1 MKPKNN
7 YNVAQRGKQK
17 SLKNLGKAK
26 IYFQCY
32 LHKILQKTAKNNKT

>member
-17 SLKNLGKAK
+17 SLRNLGKAK
-26 IYFQCY
+26 IYFQYY
-32 LHKILQKTAKNNKT
+32 LQKILQNNSKK